1 MSVTAIHYTLKLYII
16 PQRTY
21 INKVL
26 PKLKIYEIFHELVK
40 ACFSFVVVDCLI
52 VCLFFCC
59 CYCWVFFFYIKTSIF
74 RVLELPLCTCIYV
87 QCSITEYILTETW
100 LFVFRHTWSTA
111 VIRTSLTAI
120 SNTCT
125 SFLLKIVNFTIQWKL
140 KISTFVLYFFKRLKA
155 N

>member
-1 MSVTAIHYTLKLYII
+1 MSRTAIHYTLKLYII

-21 INKVL
+21 IHKVL
-26 PKLKIYEIFHELVK
+26 SKLKIYEIFHELVK
-40 ACFSFVVVDCLI
+40 TCFSFVVVWLF
-52 VCLFFCC
+52 VCLF
-59 CYCWVFFFYIKTSIF
+59 VVVIVGFFYIKTSIF
-74 RVLELPLCTCIYV
+74 RVLELPICTCIYV
-87 QCSITEYILTETW
+87 QCSITEYITETW
-100 LFVFRHTWSTA
+100 LFVLRHIWSTA